1 MILFEDFSITIMDFI
16 LIFYNNYSEISLRQ
30 KYINLFIF
38 IFKNYYFIK
47 SFLKLIY
54 YLTFYIDFFKSIIVK
69 KIVRLNDTTL
79 NLNIYKRLLFHN

>member
-1 MILFEDFSITIMDFI
+1 MILFEHFSITIMDFI
-16 LIFYNNYSEISLRQ
+16 LIFYKNYSEISLRQ

-54 YLTFYIDFFKSIIVK
+54 YLTFYIDFF
-69 KIVRLNDTTL
+69 
-79 NLNIYKRLLFHN
+79 